1 MSTMTASPS
10 ACAARPRPASR
21 SGQVRLTR
29 RGRLVVFAFALTVV
43 LALAVLWGQPT
54 IATERPQ
61 ETRTI
66 TVAPG
71 ETLWGIAAEVAEPG
85 ETRSMVEQIRRLN
98 DLDSAMVLS
107 GQRLKVPVTD

>member
-1 MSTMTASPS
+1 MSTMTVSPS
-10 ACAARPRPASR
+10 VYAAARPPAAR
-21 SGQVRLTR
+21 SGQMRLTR
-29 RGRLVVFAFALTVV
+29 RGRLVVFAFALAVV

-54 IATERPQ
+54 IATERPM
-61 ETRTI
+61 ETRTV

-71 ETLWGIAAEVAEPG
+71 ETLWGIAADVAEPG

-107 GQRLKVPVTD
+107 GQRLRVPVTD